1 MEGSKFAQK
10 ETILE
15 SNLDVES
22 WRLELERVLP
32 QLKVVVKTGNQNLS
46 NNYVCCYTA
55 KRTHNIWHGI
65 YVILI
70 FRFKRLEGT
79 LGTNEK
85 IQGHDSERNVWNKRT
100 T

>member
-1 MEGSKFAQK
+1 MIQMEGSKFAQK

-46 NNYVCCYTA
+46 N
-55 KRTHNIWHGI
+55 
-65 YVILI
+65 
-70 FRFKRLEGT
+70 
-79 LGTNEK
+79 
-85 IQGHDSERNVWNKRT
+85 
-100 T
+100 